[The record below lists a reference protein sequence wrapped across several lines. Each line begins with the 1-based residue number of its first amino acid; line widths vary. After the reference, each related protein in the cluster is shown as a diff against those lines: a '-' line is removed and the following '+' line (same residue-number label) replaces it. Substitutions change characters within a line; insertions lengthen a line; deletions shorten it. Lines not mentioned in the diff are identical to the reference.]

1 MVTRSLVIDFIR
13 YLRNKENVIIDPY
26 ITRTMFKSNVDRTD
40 TVIKLLE
47 KIKNADDEF
56 VAYGIT
62 ARSICHSANTNWKLC
77 PHISYHEDLYE
88 YLLEIGYEDEE
99 ATFYT
104 KVVAGGNYKDYI
116 KQKAKCS
123 WFKGNLHNF
132 ALSCKCL
139 PHRETFIGRFPTE
152 YGLFKKSI

>member
-26 ITRTMFKSNVDRTD
+26 ITRTMFKPNVDRTD
-40 TVIKLLE
+40 TVIELLD
-47 KIKNADDEF
+47 KIKKADDDF
-56 VAYGIT
+56 VAYGII

-77 PHISYHEDLYE
+77 PHISDHEDLYE
-88 YLLEIGYEDEE
+88 YLLEIGYENEE

-152 YGLFKKSI
+152 YQNLKNLI

>member
-40 TVIKLLE
+40 TVIELLN
-47 KIKNADDEF
+47 KIKKADDEF
-56 VAYGIT
+56 VAYGII

-77 PHISYHEDLYE
+77 PNISYHEDLYE

-116 KQKAKCS
+116 RQKAKS
-123 WFKGNLHNF
+123 I
-132 ALSCKCL
+132 
-139 PHRETFIGRFPTE
+139 IGAFTSINATAQITQSK
-152 YGLFKKSI
+152 LKKVNRLEQIMLA

>member
-56 VAYGIT
+56 SAYGII
-62 ARSICHSANTNWKLC
+62 ARSICHSANTNWNIC
-77 PHISYHEDLYE
+77 PDISYHEDLYE
-88 YLLEIGYEDEE
+88 Y
-99 ATFYT
+99 
-104 KVVAGGNYKDYI
+104 
-116 KQKAKCS
+116 
-123 WFKGNLHNF
+123 KGDLHNF